1 MAVWVVRGA
10 KGGVHEQRMLDKN
23 LASIGFETIPDMSK
37 IKSQEEMQDLYSR
50 IHPEAKHKRMLAHS
64 AQLWNFVG
72 RMDKGD
78 LVVLPMKTQAAVAI
92 GEVIGKYEYT
102 KEYGDDLR
110 HVRKVKWLNTDL
122 PRTVFDQDLLNS
134 FGAYLTVGRVKAENA
149 EERIK
154 TIIEGK
160 PRYQLEEAIEDG
172 WIYPLDVEQSA
183 RDQIVKYIEQNFS
196 GHALAELIEAILQ
209 AQGYFTKRSDPGP
222 DGGVDILAGSGPMGF
237 KSPKLCVQVKSGLFQ
252 ADVVVLRN
260 LQGVMNNFEATQGL
274 LVCWGGFKRSVT
286 QEARRKFFTI
296 RLWDSGDILNNIF
309 KYYDKLSD
317 TMQAALPLKRLWALA
332 VEEETE

>member
-10 KGGVHEQRMLDKN
+10 KGGTHEQRMLDHN
-23 LASIGFETIPDMSK
+23 IASIGFETLPDMSK
-37 IKSQEEMQDLYSR
+37 IKSQEEMQELYSR
-50 IHPEAKHKRMLAHS
+50 VHPEAKHRRMIAHS
-64 AQLWNFVG
+64 AILWNFVG

-78 LVVLPMKTQAAVAI
+78 LVVLPMKTQAAIAI
-92 GEVIGKYEYT
+92 GKVIGKYEYT

-110 HVRKVKWLNTDL
+110 HVRKVKWLNTDM

-149 EERIK
+149 EARIK
-154 TIIEGK
+154 AILAGSRIPTKEV
-160 PRYQLEEAIEDG
+160 EAGEIPEKQ
-172 WIYPLDVEQSA
+172 IYDVEQSA

-196 GHALAELIEAILQ
+196 GHALAELIEEILR
-209 AQGYFTKRSDPGP
+209 AQGYVTKRSDPGP

-237 KSPKLCVQVKSGLFQ
+237 ESPKLCVQVKSGLFQ

-286 QEARRKFFTI
+286 QEARRKYFTI
-296 RLWDSGDILNNIF
+296 RLWDSGDIINNIF
-309 KYYDKLSD
+309 KYYDKLTD
-317 TMQAALPLKRLWALA
+317 TMQATLPLKRLWALA
-332 VEEETE
+332 IEEEA